1 MTELV
6 FMDILVVRLLI
17 KEGRH
22 AMPHINVKM
31 FPGRDDEKKKD
42 LADKLLQC
50 AQEALGC
57 PAEAL
62 SVSVEDVA
70 PEDWNRDVGA
80 KIPED
85 KIYSGEMYKV
95 K

>member
-1 MTELV
+1 MEQSLYDAYLEILKEELV
-6 FMDILVVRLLI
+6 P
-17 KEGRH
+17 
-22 AMPHINVKM
+22 AMGCTEPIAVAYAAA
-31 FPGRDDEKKKD
+31 
-42 LADKLLQC
+42 LA
-50 AQEALGC
+50 ARALGC

-70 PEDWNRDVGA
+70 PEDWNRDVGE

>member
-1 MTELV
+1 
-6 FMDILVVRLLI
+6 
-17 KEGRH
+17 
-22 AMPHINVKM
+22 MPHINVKM

-70 PEDWNRDVGA
+70 PEDWTRDVGE

>member
-1 MTELV
+1 
-6 FMDILVVRLLI
+6 
-17 KEGRH
+17 
-22 AMPHINVKM
+22 MPHINVKM

-50 AQEALGC
+50 AQEVLGC

-70 PEDWNRDVGA
+70 PEDWNRDVGE